1 MAWNKYYIFVTATD
15 KEALHNLLQKL
26 NLGHYKPVK
35 EVQLHYSNK
44 PETMFTGFVK
54 NNLHLIHHDHP
65 FHFFRNE
72 PTETKTLFCKTFP
85 HSEIA
90 VLVENSTVGLFSF
103 ALIRN
108 GRKVRMM
115 DGSNVHICHDEGA
128 PLPEEE
134 EILAG
139 AIFGEEEIAEM
150 KAEGM
155 SDEEVEA
162 VIRFEALWR
171 VPNLMT
177 RRYLG
182 EPVGSM
188 HPDRVKLTMY
198 A

>member
-1 MAWNKYYIFVTATD
+1 MAWNKYFIFVTATD
-15 KEALHNLLQKL
+15 KEGLDRLLQKL
-26 NLGHYKPVK
+26 NGAHYKPVK
-35 EVQLHYSNK
+35 EVPLHHSNK
-44 PETMFTGFVK
+44 PETLFTGFVN
-54 NNLHLIHHDHP
+54 NNLLIVHPDLP

-72 PTETKTLFCKTFP
+72 PTETEALFCKTFP

-103 ALIRN
+103 ALIQN

-115 DGSNVHICHDEGA
+115 DGSDGEIYHDVGA

-139 AIFGEEEIAEM
+139 EIFGEEEIAEM
-150 KAEGM
+150 KEEGM
-155 SDEEVEA
+155 TEEEVEA
-162 VIRFEALWR
+162 AIRFEALWR
-171 VPNLMT
+171 VPNLIT

-182 EPVGSM
+182 EPVGSI
-188 HPDRVKLTMY
+188 HPERVMLTMY